1 MLPQNSKSVFA
12 GVPDTEKKNH
22 LALYLVSQ
30 LVVTNQKSS
39 DFTRRELIQP
49 FTKARMLDE
58 FFGCCSQVLSRTRRR
73 GCIHRGQK
81 IMKAAEIGHRF

>member
-1 MLPQNSKSVFA
+1 MLPQNSNSVFA

-22 LALYLVSQ
+22 LALYLVSK

-49 FTKARMLDE
+49 FTKPRMLDE
-58 FFGCCSQVLSRTRRR
+58 FPGCCSQVLSRAGRR
-73 GCIHRGQK
+73 GCVHHNQK
-81 IMKAAEIGHRF
+81 IMKAVEIGHRF